1 MPEKSY
7 KTLLCYLGGTLV
19 RDWTVVLHL
28 THFNQMMALN
38 ISWCCC
44 LTFIKRSICLLER
57 FGSFVALFQQLWV
70 WKPGK
75 SELLDVSVFRMFPL
89 VSGWITS
96 LFYDERKQVCFL
108 RLIFHLVLKCKYKT
122 KWNTIRSFSFDTLTG
137 VWRYILV
144 CRITPYGL
152 FSSAVSELRKRF
164 ERISNSQSDCWDM
177 NRWERVKLPVT
188 LLSLGLYAWC
198 SWL

>member
-1 MPEKSY
+1 MPEKSD
-7 KTLLCYLGGTLV
+7 KPLLYYLGGTLV
-19 RDWTVVLHL
+19 RDWTLVLHL

-38 ISWCCC
+38 TSWCCC
-44 LTFIKRSICLLER
+44 LTFIKRSICLLEH

-75 SELLDVSVFRMFPL
+75 SELLDVSVFRMFLL
-89 VSGWITS
+89 VSGWFTLEVNY
-96 LFYDERKQVCFL
+96 LFYNARKRVCFL
-108 RLIFHLVLKCKYKT
+108 CLIFHLVLNCKYKT
-122 KWNTIRSFSFDTLTG
+122 KWNTIRSVLFDTLTG
-137 VWRYILV
+137 VRCYILV

-177 NRWERVKLPVT
+177 NRWERV
-188 LLSLGLYAWC
+188 
-198 SWL
+198 